1 MLGLSPVVTVV
12 IIANIL
18 FSMKGFK
25 DLEFFNKFKFHIGC
39 IKAGEKIR
47 LVSSGF
53 LHADYHHLFVNMFTL
68 YFFGDQ
74 VVYRLGAVMFIVV
87 YMVSLLLGN
96 YLSFKFNN
104 NQNNY
109 SAVGASGAVS
119 GIVYSAVLLYPN
131 MKMALLI
138 IPIPLPGYMFA
149 AGYMLYT
156 LYGMKKQQ
164 DDIGHTAHFG
174 GSVAGLLATIVILPS
189 VIVESSFTL
198 LILAGIIAVGGYLF
212 YNNKNLFNN

>member
-1 MLGLSPVVTVV
+1 MKYIIIILLSLITSRSLSQDS
-12 IIANIL
+12 IFRYEARALTGNIL
-18 FSMKGFK
+18 HVDTYG
-25 DLEFFNKFKFHIGC
+25 I
-39 IKAGEKIR
+39 I
-47 LVSSGF
+47 
-53 LHADYHHLFVNMFTL
+53 Y
-68 YFFGDQ
+68 
-74 VVYRLGAVMFIVV
+74 
-87 YMVSLLLGN
+87 
-96 YLSFKFNN
+96 N

-138 IPIPLPGYMFA
+138 IPIPLPGYIFA